1 MLAALFARIE
11 AQREAL
17 VELTRELVQ
26 IPTVNPPG
34 DAYEVCAR
42 HLGER
47 LRRVG
52 FETTYVRAE
61 GAIGDSDR
69 YPRINLI
76 ARREGRGPGA
86 CVHFNGHIDVVE
98 PGAGWSLNPFAGAVR
113 AGRLYGRGAADMKG
127 GIAAAVVA
135 LESILAEGIAFA
147 GALEVSATADE
158 EFGRLRRGRLSRRA
172 RLVLGPPGRP
182 RDHPR
187 AAGRGSHLHR
197 PPRRLVGRDRD
208 AGQGRPWLDAV
219 PRRLRDPPHGG
230 LPQPGRAPADAE
242 AREPADGDAGGAAR
256 GAPADPEPERD
267 PWRPGGGS
275 WRACRA
281 RWSPTAAA
289 W

>member
-34 DAYEVCAR
+34 DAYEPCAR

-113 AGRLYGRGAADMKG
+113 DGRLYGRGAADMKG

-135 LESILAEGIAFA
+135 LESILAEGIAF
-147 GALEVSATADE
+147 
-158 EFGRLRRGRLSRRA
+158 
-172 RLVLGPPGRP
+172 
-182 RDHPR
+182 
-187 AAGRGSHLHR
+187 
-197 PPRRLVGRDRD
+197 
-208 AGQGRPWLDAV
+208 
-219 PRRLRDPPHGG
+219 
-230 LPQPGRAPADAE
+230 
-242 AREPADGDAGGAAR
+242 
-256 GAPADPEPERD
+256 
-267 PWRPGGGS
+267 
-275 WRACRA
+275 RA
-281 RWSPTAAA
+281 RWKCRPPPTRSRAATAGSPISPSAAGSRRPGSIT
-289 W
+289 